1 MQHFNLKIIVVYS
14 VLFASTAAAV
24 GFVGDHI
31 SINCGSSTTSSTP
44 TTGREWLPDVPTIIK
59 GSSTTTTTRSRLI
72 STTTTTVVPYNTA
85 RISLSQFSYTF
96 NLNPGQKL
104 IRLHFNPTTSYNGF
118 DDLFTVEAGPYT
130 LLSNFSASIT
140 ARALSLTTF
149 AKEFC
154 IIITHQNHHPFNII
168 FSPSPSSSSSK
179 NTYAFINGIEIVSV
193 PSTLSYCH
201 SGDAGVQLVAT
212 NSVIHIDNSTAL
224 EIVHRLNIRGT
235 FGMSANK
242 LLIINNDNNNN
253 ITWKIPVDVGFRYL
267 IRLHFYEQGLQ
278 MAQAQH
284 KDFTLFINDV
294 IATTSEDIHRQ
305 REHQGILCYNNYM
318 VMVNGN
324 KHEGKR
330 DIFVSL
336 YSKHEF
342 VDGHSPLEGF
352 DIFKLSNNDNSLASP
367 NPLPPPTRDSSSSR
381 AIRFLLSVLGR
392 RNAVATA
399 VIAVICLLNV
409 IVHMLPQNLGD
420 NFTLEEE
427 EKPPARTN
435 RLCRCF
441 SLAEIQSA
449 TDGFNEALVIGKG
462 GFGKV
467 YKGFV
472 DNMQEI
478 VAIKRLKP
486 DSKQGKREFWTEIE
500 MLSEL
505 RHVNLV
511 SLIGYCNE
519 QNEMILVYEH
529 MPCGTLADHLY
540 KLARKGNVWLP
551 LSWKHRL
558 QICIGAA
565 RGLDYLHTG
574 NGIIHRD
581 VKASNILLD
590 QNFVAK
596 VSDFG
601 LAKIEIGSQA
611 STDIVKGTFGYFDP
625 DYLRNRKLTTKCDTY
640 SFGVV
645 LLEVLCGRPAVEP
658 WAEEDKQSLT
668 MWARDYIS
676 KGEVE
681 QIIAPSLR
689 QRISPDSL
697 KTFVLVAARCLRDD
711 PKKRPAIANVVLK
724 LEVALKQQENA
735 ESLEPNEI
743 TSVADGFLSAVKVQH
758 QENRIPMVPN
768 EIEANVANVLPQQE
782 NVIAPVTNVRTNVVD
797 AMQERE
803 KSVSPNEIAIVAN
816 TASHSN
822 RNILS
827 VSSRQLM
834 TASSSVQNVAFPL
847 KEKNK
852 SEMVSSGKKAMHK
865 LSYLL
870 PPWNAVWSSALK
882 PSKRKD
888 PASLLISAKDEI
900 TTVKSLQ
907 YGYSTIK
914 AATNDFSDNNKLGEG
929 GFGAVYKGKLP
940 NNQEITVKRLFMNS
954 IMGDVEFKNEILLL
968 PKLQHRNLV
977 RLLGFS
983 IHGTEK
989 LLVYE
994 FVQNGGLHLYMSS
1007 SSDPTKRS
1015 CLDWEKH
1022 YKIIRGVARGL
1033 VYLHEDS
1040 QLRIIHLDIKPSN
1053 ILLDSEMNPKIADFG
1068 TARLFEQD
1076 ETHGSTSWVIGT
1088 YGYMSPEY
1096 AMYGHF
1102 SIKSDVF
1109 SFGVLVLEI
1118 MSGKKKMFTLPRDD
1132 EEHLL
1137 TLTWNNWR
1145 EGTIENMIDP
1155 ILRAAGT
1162 GSLRDMIK
1170 CIHIGLLCVQQNAA
1184 KRPTMAS
1191 ILLMLNSSTMT
1202 MPVPSE
1208 PAFLNASFFSPDT
1221 SLPHNYDDLNS
1232 SDAGK

>member
-1 MQHFNLKIIVVYS
+1 MLIVVIFLLEIIVFTIIIIMQHLNLKIIVVYS
-14 VLFASTAAAV
+14 VLFASTGAAV
-24 GFVGDHI
+24 GFIIGDHI
-31 SINCGSSTTSSTP
+31 SINCGSSTTTSTA
-44 TTGREWLPDVPTIIK
+44 TTGREWLPDAPTIIK
-59 GSSTTTTTRSRLI
+59 GSTTTTT
-72 STTTTTVVPYNTA
+72 TAAVPYNTA
-85 RISLSQFSYTF
+85 RVSLSQFSYTF

-104 IRLHFNPTTSYNGF
+104 IRLHFNPTTSYYGF

-140 ARALSLTTF
+140 ARALSLTTL

-168 FSPSPSSSSSK
+168 FSPSPSSSSK
-179 NTYAFINGIEIVSV
+179 NTYAFINGIEIVSI

-224 EIVHRLNIRGT
+224 EIVHRLNIRGM

-242 LLIINNDNNNN
+242 LLINNDNNN
-253 ITWKIPVDVGFRYL
+253 ITWKIHVDVGFRYL
-267 IRLHFYEQGLQ
+267 VRLHFCEQGLQ
-278 MAQAQH
+278 MAQAQL
-284 KDFTLFINDV
+284 KDFTLFINDM

-305 REHQGILCYNNYM
+305 REHQGILWYNNYM

-336 YSKHEF
+336 CSKHEF

-399 VIAVICLLNV
+399 VIAVICLLSV

-441 SLAEIQSA
+441 SVAEIQSA

-590 QNFVAK
+590 KKFVAK

-611 STDIVKGTFGYFDP
+611 STNIVKGTFGYFDP
-625 DYLRNRKLTTKCDTY
+625 DYLRTRKLTTKCDTY

-658 WAEEDKQSLT
+658 CAEEDKQSLT

-676 KGEVE
+676 KGQVE
-681 QIIAPSLR
+681 HIIAPSLR
-689 QRISPDSL
+689 RKISPDSL
-697 KTFVLVAARCLRDD
+697 KTFVLVAGRCLRDD
-711 PKKRPAIANVVLK
+711 PKKRPAISNVVLK

-735 ESLEPNEI
+735 ESLEPSEI
-743 TSVADGFLSAVKVQH
+743 TSVADGVLSTVRVQP
-758 QENRIPMVPN
+758 QENHIPLVPN
-768 EIEANVANVLPQQE
+768 EIAANVATVLPQQE
-782 NVIAPVTNVRTNVVD
+782 NVISPVTNVRTNAVD

-803 KSVSPNEIAIVAN
+803 KSLSPNEIA
-816 TASHSN
+816 
-822 RNILS
+822 
-827 VSSRQLM
+827 RQLM
-834 TASSSVQNVAFPL
+834 TASSSVQNVASPL

-852 SEMVSSGKKAMHK
+852 SEMISSGKKAMHK

-888 PASLLISAKDEI
+888 PASLSISAPISRRSRFMKLRQDNAVPDKAIIGGSNELI
-900 TTVKSLQ
+900 VTPNLRIFSFSEL
-907 YGYSTIK
+907 K
-914 AATNDFSDNNKLGEG
+914 AATRNFTSDSFLGEG
-929 GFGAVYKGKLP
+929 GFGSVYKGWIHEKSTSK
-940 NNQEITVKRLFMNS
+940 NGSKTVVAVKRLSAQSVQGFKEWKAE
-954 IMGDVEFKNEILLL
+954 VESLGRLSH
-968 PKLQHRNLV
+968 PNLV
-977 RLLGFS
+977 KLLGYCLEDQ
-983 IHGTEK
+983 HM

-994 FVQNGGLHLYMSS
+994 FM
-1007 SSDPTKRS
+1007 PRRS
-1015 CLDWEKH
+1015 LETQLFRRGSAFLVLPWEIRL
-1022 YKIIRGVARGL
+1022 KILIGVARGVAFL
-1033 VYLHEDS
+1033 
-1040 QLRIIHLDIKPSN
+1040 
-1053 ILLDSEMNPKIADFG
+1053 
-1068 TARLFEQD
+1068 
-1076 ETHGSTSWVIGT
+1076 HGS
-1088 YGYMSPEY
+1088 
-1096 AMYGHF
+1096 
-1102 SIKSDVF
+1102 DVQ
-1109 SFGVLVLEI
+1109 I
-1118 MSGKKKMFTLPRDD
+1118 IRK
-1132 EEHLL
+1132 
-1137 TLTWNNWR
+1137 
-1145 EGTIENMIDP
+1145 
-1155 ILRAAGT
+1155 A
-1162 GSLRDMIK
+1162 
-1170 CIHIGLLCVQQNAA
+1170 
-1184 KRPTMAS
+1184 
-1191 ILLMLNSSTMT
+1191 
-1202 MPVPSE
+1202 
-1208 PAFLNASFFSPDT
+1208 
-1221 SLPHNYDDLNS
+1221 
-1232 SDAGK
+1232 